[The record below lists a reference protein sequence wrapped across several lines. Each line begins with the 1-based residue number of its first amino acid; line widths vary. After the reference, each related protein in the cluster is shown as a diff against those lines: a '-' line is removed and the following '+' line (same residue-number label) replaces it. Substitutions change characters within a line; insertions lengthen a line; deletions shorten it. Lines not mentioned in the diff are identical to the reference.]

1 MIDSDQAIQQRIDQL
16 HDAGIKKYDQEIL
29 QSSFLFKRFMRTRR
43 ALESS
48 YGESINSKK
57 DEILKNLQDSIRSL
71 NNLKFQNNNGSSFV
85 QYNVLAPTTSRKL
98 VTNNDDEVSKLIVAS
113 NVVDEI
119 KLDLEEMIIIK
130 VIENDKERCVTR
142 TRLKPRNTRVM
153 TSKSAPQSL
162 GSGKGT
168 RRGGGGGKG
177 TRRVRW
183 RRKRGG
189 VSRKV

>member
-1 MIDSDQAIQQRIDQL
+1 MTQQRIDQL
-16 HDAGIKKYDQEIL
+16 HDADIKKYDQEIL

-57 DEILKNLQDSIRSL
+57 DEILKNLQGSIRSL

-85 QYNVLAPTTSRKL
+85 QYNVLAPTTSRNL

-130 VIENDKERCVTR
+130 VIENDKERCMTR
-142 TRLKPRNTRVM
+142 TRIQNLSNAPRFTRIE
-153 TSKSAPQSL
+153 SL
-162 GSGKGT
+162 T
-168 RRGGGGGKG
+168 AGKG
-177 TRRVRW
+177 TRRVRR
-183 RRKRGG
+183 RRKRG
-189 VSRKV
+189 VSR